1 MNKSIENQ
9 IDLNLELEL
18 LIYQFKDFERREKRN
33 IGFLNNTINMYQ
45 RKIDKSSSLETTS
58 NILENR
64 KNIYIETCKK
74 MIESIKSQIKIK
86 EELINNAYENL
97 KNNIWSKLQDNFYG
111 GNIDNETIIEKD
123 FYYLYL
129 LPSAK
134 LIFEKQLV
142 KIEDEKE
149 LKSFLYSNNLFEYYN
164 NEDIDIEKLEND
176 MEISDDGSIIHTDT
190 GLLVDGISLTDCNLQ
205 IKFL

>member
-74 MIESIKSQIKIK
+74 MIENIQSQIINK

-97 KNNIWSKLQDNFYG
+97 KNNIWSKLQDNFYSG
-111 GNIDNETIIEKD
+111 SIDNETIIEKD
-123 FYYLYL
+123 SYYLYL